1 MAGLQD
7 YCGVNTPFARVL
19 IYDGTHQK
27 YFSFK
32 LDENGNLVPYRSIKR
47 LKKNVCSKV
56 LFSSRLVHELM
67 INDDKLMNQ
76 FDELCTKIEK
86 DNNVETIISDVALQF
101 DDCSYLFK

>member
-7 YCGVNTPFARVL
+7 YCGVNHAIARVI
-19 IYDGTHQK
+19 IYNGNR
-27 YFSFK
+27 YEFYGFK

-47 LKKNVCSKV
+47 LNKKACSKV

-67 INDDKLMNQ
+67 IKDDELMNQ

>member
-7 YCGVNTPFARVL
+7 YCGVNQAIARVI
-19 IYDGTHQK
+19 IYKGNR
-27 YFSFK
+27 YEFYGFK

-56 LFSSRLVHELM
+56 LFSSRLVNELM
-67 INDDKLMNQ
+67 INDDELMNQ

>member
-1 MAGLQD
+1 MAGLQN
-7 YCGVNTPFARVL
+7 YCGVNTAFARVL
-19 IYDGTHQK
+19 IYDGTRQR

>member
-27 YFSFK
+27 YFGFK
-32 LDENGNLVPYRSIKR
+32 LDKNGNLVPYKSMKR

>member
-7 YCGVNTPFARVL
+7 YCGVNTAFARVL

-56 LFSSRLVHELM
+56 LFSSRLVNELM
-67 INDDKLMNQ
+67 INDDELMNQ